1 MSAEPL
7 ELRIE
12 IERPAFRLEV
22 DEILPLAGFTAVF
35 GPSGSGKSTLL
46 RAIGGFERPARG
58 RIALGDDVWLDRA
71 AGLDRPPHR
80 RPVGFMFQD
89 DRLFPHRDVA
99 GNLAFA
105 ARRNRAVSGISL
117 DAVVEALDLAPLLA
131 RRVQALSGGERR
143 RVALGRT
150 LLRAPRLLLLD
161 EPLTG
166 LDRNRKADVLE
177 YLQSITRR
185 FDLPAL
191 FVSHDIDEVAT
202 LADDMLVLADGRV
215 QMHGSAAAVM
225 ERLDLQP
232 LTGRF
237 EAGVLVEGRVT
248 DHDRRLHLTHVDLG
262 GDVLTLPLVERVAVG
277 ASVRLRIRARDVAIA
292 TAPPVGLSIRN
303 VLPGTLH
310 QVLDGDEPAFAE
322 VWVQLAGARVRAR
335 LTRAAV
341 EALGLEPGQRVF
353 VLVKSVSFERA
364 DG

>member
-1 MSAEPL
+1 MSVEPL
-7 ELRIE
+7 ELRVE
-12 IERPAFRLEV
+12 IDLPAFSLRVNET
-22 DEILPLAGFTAVF
+22 LPLAGFTAVF

-46 RAIGGFERPARG
+46 RAIAGFERPVRG
-58 RIALGDDVWLDRA
+58 RIALGSDVWLDRA
-71 AGLDRPPHR
+71 AGIDRPPHR

-99 GNLAFA
+99 GNLAYA
-105 ARRNRAVSGISL
+105 ARRNRGVGGIGF
-117 DAVVEALDLAPLLA
+117 DAVVEALDLAPLLD

-166 LDRNRKADVLE
+166 LDRERKADVLA
-177 YLQSITRR
+177 YLQSIPKR
-185 FDLPAL
+185 FGLPAL
-191 FVSHDIDEVAT
+191 YVSHDIDEVAT
-202 LADDMLVLADGRV
+202 VADDMLVLAEGRV
-215 QMHGSAAAVM
+215 QMHGTAAAVM

-262 GDVLTLPLVERVAVG
+262 GDVLTLPLIDRVPAG
-277 ASVRLRIRARDVAIA
+277 AAVRLRIRARDVAIA
-292 TAPPVGLSIRN
+292 TERPVGLSIRN
-303 VLPGTLH
+303 VLAGRVEE
-310 QVLDGDEPAFAE
+310 VLEGDEPAFAE
-322 VWVQLAGARVRAR
+322 VWVQLTGARIRAR

-341 EALGLEPGQRVF
+341 EALRLEPGSSVF
-353 VLVKSVSFERA
+353 ALVKSVSFQSA
-364 DG
+364 S